1 MRDFIFIIIIV
12 SMIGL
17 GIWHVTTAAWTPL
30 SIDAFLIFFAWRSWN
45 PRASL
50 ARRLRR

>member
-17 GIWHVTTAAWTPL
+17 GIWHVMTGAWTPL
-30 SIDAFLIFFAWRSWN
+30 SIDAFVAWFAWRSWN
-45 PRASL
+45 PRKSL
-50 ARRLRR
+50 ERYRRR